1 MVYAFNWYN
10 IGAVLPLIGVGLDAS
25 TSQLGLVLGIYLLGV
40 GLFQIPGGIAALRW
54 GARPVAI
61 AGLVVMGVFGALS
74 ALSPD
79 WQILAAARFATGA
92 GAAFFFAPGLSLVAS
107 YYPREQSA
115 PIIGLYNGGFSLGGA
130 IGLFGGA
137 LLGSVI
143 GWQWTLG
150 MGGLVLLGIAGFA
163 AWILPLEPVRYIVST
178 FSELRDAASRVLR
191 SRSLWAVSLALAG
204 LWASMYIIA
213 QYFVQ
218 YGAEV
223 HSDWGVGITAAVA
236 SLVVV
241 AAFPGGVA
249 GGWLAKGS
257 RRHRLLLAVCT
268 GTTGLVIAT
277 VPFLPLY
284 AVAVLFVYAGFADGV
299 AVAVLYFIPTYMPDT
314 SGEHLVLGIAS
325 LNTIQVFVG
334 SGLAIAF
341 GYLAEYE
348 GYTWAWIFAGAITVG
363 FLPLLLYAYLG
374 TAHQDHLDAKVQR
387 A

>member
-1 MVYAFNWYN
+1 M
-10 IGAVLPLIGVGLDAS
+10 DAS

-40 GLFQIPGGIAALRW
+40 GLFQIPGGMAALRW

-61 AGLVVMGVFGALS
+61 AGLCVMGVFGALS

-79 WQILAAARFATGA
+79 WQVLAAARFVTGA
-92 GAAFFFAPGLSLVAS
+92 GAALFFAPGLSLVAS
-107 YYPREQSA
+107 YYPHEQRA

-137 LLGSVI
+137 LLGSAI

-150 MGGLVLLGIAGFA
+150 IGGTVLLGVAGLA
-163 AWILPLEPVRYIVST
+163 SWLLPSAPLHPVSRT
-178 FSELRDAASRVLR
+178 FSELAGAVRRVLG
-191 SRSLWAVSLALAG
+191 SRSLWAISLALAG

-223 HSDWGVGITAAVA
+223 HPEWGIGIAAAVA
-236 SLVVV
+236 ALVVV
-241 AAFPGGVA
+241 AAFPGGIA

-257 RRHRLLLAVCT
+257 RRHRFLLVLCT
-268 GTTGLVIAT
+268 ATIGFVIGTI
-277 VPFLPLY
+277 PFLPIY
-284 AVAVLFVYAGFADGV
+284 AVAALFVYVGFADGI
-299 AVAVLYFIPTYMPDT
+299 AIAVLYFIPTYMPDT
-314 SGEHLVLGIAS
+314 GGGDLVLGIAS

-341 GYLAEYE
+341 GYLAEYD
-348 GYTWAWIFAGAITVG
+348 GYTVAWIFAGALTVG
-363 FLPLLLYAYLG
+363 FLPLLAYAYLG
-374 TAHQDHLDAKVQR
+374 SAHHAHLDAR
-387 A
+387 EELA

>member
-1 MVYAFNWYN
+1 M
-10 IGAVLPLIGVGLDAS
+10 GLNAS

-40 GLFQIPGGIAALRW
+40 GLFQIPGGMAALRW
-54 GARPVAI
+54 GARPVAL
-61 AGLVVMGVFGALS
+61 AGLCVMGVFGALS

-107 YYPREQSA
+107 YYPHEQRA

-137 LLGSVI
+137 LLGTVI

-150 MGGLVLLGIAGFA
+150 AGGLVLLGVAGFG
-163 AWILPLEPVRYIVST
+163 AWILPLEPVRQVVGT
-178 FSELRDAASRVLR
+178 FTEIQRAAARVLR
-191 SRSLWAVSLALAG
+191 SRSLWAISLALAG

-223 HSDWGVGITAAVA
+223 HPDWGIGITAAIA
-236 SLVVV
+236 ALVVV

-257 RRHRLLLAVCT
+257 RRHRFLLILCT
-268 GTTGLVIAT
+268 ATIGVVIAT
-277 VPFLPLY
+277 IPFLPLY
-284 AVAVLFVYAGFADGV
+284 AVAALFIYVGFADGV

-314 SGEHLVLGIAS
+314 GGEHLVLGIAS

-334 SGLAIAF
+334 SALAIAF
-341 GYLAEYE
+341 GYLAEY
-348 GYTWAWIFAGAITVG
+348 GSYALAWIFAGAITIG
-363 FLPLLLYAYLG
+363 FLPLLFYAYLG
-374 TAHQDHLDAKVQR
+374 TAHHAHLDATAPR